1 MDMVHKRLIPADQVA
16 AEEVSTPAAEA
27 LSSLVV
33 TLERVERVV
42 KDFFREEW
50 VVELRL
56 TMPLVDLV
64 EVEVLI
70 EMQQVGKEEEEGT
83 LEEAVEIMRLIPV
96 EAVEDPT
103 MLVKINIMNVAIDHL
118 AMVRLS

>member
-1 MDMVHKRLIPADQVA
+1 MA
-16 AEEVSTPAAEA
+16 AEEVFTPAAEV

-50 VVELRL
+50 VIELRL

-64 EVEVLI
+64 EVEVLM

-96 EAVEDPT
+96 EAVEGPT

-118 AMVRLS
+118 AMVR